1 MFARRRHQPDGGYWL
16 SAAFV
21 PVYALSVVAFFVSS
35 RYRMPLLVPLAIGAG
50 AAIDRGMELWRK
62 REVRTLVCATLV
74 VVGLAIV
81 VNHDSRLDDG
91 RWEERTALA
100 VALID
105 RGRVAEAEHAIAR
118 FEPTQPAPALL
129 HARAGQAFQQQARY
143 HAAIAHFTRAL
154 ALDPAQPA
162 IDFALG
168 QAFLDA
174 GRFADAIPH
183 LRRAYDAGIRSD
195 LTGFSL
201 ARALA
206 ASGQAVEAGRVLESR
221 SAREGD
227 AVSLTARADLALAV
241 NRPDLARVF
250 LHDAAAQAPEDAGL
264 RQRYGLALAVAG
276 DIRGALEQ
284 LEAAVRLDPTAAAA
298 HLNVAVLYA
307 QAGRTAEATVAAK
320 EALRLKPGYAQA
332 EGLLRA
338 LRSP

>member
-1 MFARRRHQPDGGYWL
+1 MRQSL
-16 SAAFV
+16 T
-21 PVYALSVVAFFVSS
+21 S
-35 RYRMPLLVPLAIGAG
+35 R
-50 AAIDRGMELWRK
+50 
-62 REVRTLVCATLV
+62 
-74 VVGLAIV
+74 
-81 VNHDSRLDDG
+81 G
-91 RWEERTALA
+91 RWRWIPRSRRSISPLG
-100 VALID
+100 
-105 RGRVAEAEHAIAR
+105 GRSSI
-118 FEPTQPAPALL
+118 
-129 HARAGQAFQQQARY
+129 QAA
-143 HAAIAHFTRAL
+143 
-154 ALDPAQPA
+154 
-162 IDFALG
+162 
-168 QAFLDA
+168 
-174 GRFADAIPH
+174 FADAIPH

-195 LTGFSL
+195 VAGFSL

-227 AVSLTARADLALAV
+227 AASLTARADLALAV

-307 QAGRTAEATVAAK
+307 QAGRTAEATVAAR
-320 EALRLKPGYAQA
+320 EALRLKPGYSQA